1 MYMEPQAAYKA
12 TQTEQEIIQI
22 KQTTTMELYTK
33 QSNVYTAKITHV
45 PTSQSKEFFLQEAG
59 LGETIHA

>member
-33 QSNVYTAKITHV
+33 QLNVYTAKITHV